1 MRQLL
6 FISYYFPPSGG
17 PGVQRTLKFVKYLP
31 QFGWQPTVLTVDPKH
46 ASYPNVDTSLE
57 AEVPS
62 GVEVIRTKS
71 WDPYS
76 NYARLM
82 GKSKD
87 EVVGVSFAGES
98 DPGPLQKVGRWI
110 RANIFIPDAR
120 VGWVPFALTKA
131 RSVLQKQHFDAVVTT
146 GPPHSTHLIGLRL
159 AGGRGVPQIPWLA
172 DFRDP
177 WTQSDYYQDLP
188 VTRIALA
195 ADRRLEQRV
204 LSKAN
209 RVVVRSPT
217 MKRMLRSQVARDYEL
232 VMNGFD
238 PADFDDSTY
247 ARGDGIVIRHLGNM
261 PAARNPDALWRALRR
276 LEDIRGDVRVELVGS
291 VDPVIVQAAE
301 QQGVGAHVTV
311 GPYVDHAE
319 AIRLMKS
326 ADILLLVVNNVKG
339 AEGIMTGKLFEYMA
353 AGRPVLGIG
362 PVDGDAAEAI
372 GRVSAGEM
380 FDYDDAAGVS
390 RFLAEYVD
398 AVRSGKIVTGASW
411 EASQAYSRVS
421 QCKDLS
427 EILTQMTRGGQTT
440 RSDR

>member
-1 MRQLL
+1 M
-6 FISYYFPPSGG
+6 
-17 PGVQRTLKFVKYLP
+17 
-31 QFGWQPTVLTVDPKH
+31 
-46 ASYPNVDTSLE
+46 
-57 AEVPS
+57 
-62 GVEVIRTKS
+62 
-71 WDPYS
+71 
-76 NYARLM
+76 
-82 GKSKD
+82 
-87 EVVGVSFAGES
+87 
-98 DPGPLQKVGRWI
+98 
-110 RANIFIPDAR
+110 
-120 VGWVPFALTKA
+120 
-131 RSVLQKQHFDAVVTT
+131 
-146 GPPHSTHLIGLRL
+146 
-159 AGGRGVPQIPWLA
+159 PQIPWLA

-238 PADFDDSTY
+238 PADFDESTY